1 MFRTLKLGLMASIA
15 RLAVVLALV
24 AAFSGRA
31 SAEQVTITWAT
42 LGGFYTDLMQDLANK
57 FEQKT
62 GVKVKILSIDL
73 AQLYEKQIIE
83 AVGGTGAYDVITY
96 ASHWKPEYAS
106 AGWMLPLDD
115 QMKATGYDLKDIAPA
130 LVDTSGRWLG
140 KTYGLPYYTFTMGQ
154 FFRMDLFEDP
164 GEKAAFKA
172 KYGHELG
179 APKSYE
185 EMAQIAEFFHRKPGQ
200 SLKGQVLTKEFYGI
214 GLMAGRFNHI
224 VDEIA
229 FSLAPAMGG
238 SIIRDDG
245 KPGVID
251 PAFVAAV
258 KFYVEKLLPHA
269 PPGATT
275 SGYDEVIAQMR
286 QGLIAET
293 GPMYLDQWPNAV
305 KTEKEVP
312 GAEMGACTLPMS
324 ATLVGAFNIGVAKDS
339 KHPKEAAQWVMYVA
353 SAEAQRQF
361 ALGGGSTAVVSILK
375 DKALQQGHR
384 DTMAHFPV
392 LLQALQH
399 TEKARFYPNIYYVAQ
414 AGKIYEEEISA
425 MSAAVSKQKTPEEAM
440 KDLAEKITQHCGGV
454 CKVQNAHLGAGFS
467 PKPLPYTFDSSTWV
481 RK

>member
-1 MFRTLKLGLMASIA
+1 MVRMLKHEFMASIA
-15 RLAVVLALV
+15 RLAVVVALL

-31 SAEQVTITWAT
+31 RAEPVTVTWAT
-42 LGGFYTDLMQDLANK
+42 LGGFYTDLMQDLAAK
-57 FEQKT
+57 FEKQT
-62 GVKVKILSIDL
+62 GIHVKILSIDL

-96 ASHWKPEYAS
+96 ASQWKPEYVS
-106 AGWMLPLDD
+106 AGWLLPLDD
-115 QMKATGYDLKDIAPA
+115 QMKAAGFDLNDIAPA
-130 LVDTSGRWLG
+130 LVDTSNRWQG
-140 KTYGLPYYTFTMGQ
+140 KTYGLPYYTYTMGQ

-200 SLKGQVLTKEFYGI
+200 KLKGQTLSKEFYGI
-214 GLMAGRFNHI
+214 GVMAGRFNHI

-245 KPGVID
+245 KPGVAD
-251 PAFVAAV
+251 PAFVGAV

-286 QGLIAET
+286 QGLIAQT

-312 GAEMGACTLPMS
+312 GSEIGACTLPYS

-339 KHPKEAAQWVMYVA
+339 RYPKEAGQWVMYVA
-353 SAEAQRQF
+353 SAAAQRQF

-375 DKALQQGHR
+375 DTAFQKGHR
-384 DTMAHFPV
+384 DTMGHFPV

-414 AGKIYEEEISA
+414 SGKINEELISA
-425 MSAAVSKQKTPEEAM
+425 LSAAVSKQMTPEEAM
-440 KDLAEKITQHCGGV
+440 KDLAQKITQHCGGV
-454 CKVQNAHLGAGFS
+454 CKVQNAHLGQGFS
-467 PKPLPYTFDSSTWV
+467 PKAQPYTFDASTWV
-481 RK
+481 RM